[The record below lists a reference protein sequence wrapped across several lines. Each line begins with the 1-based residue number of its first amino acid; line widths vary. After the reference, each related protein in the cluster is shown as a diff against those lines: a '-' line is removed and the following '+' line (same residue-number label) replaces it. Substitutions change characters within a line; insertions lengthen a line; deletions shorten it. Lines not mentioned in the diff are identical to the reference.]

1 MLGTFV
7 NFFAIIVGS
16 TLGLLLRGGISDRF
30 NKTIMEGVSLS
41 VLLIGIQGALKAE
54 NILLVII
61 SLSLGSLIGEGI
73 DLDKRLKNL
82 GDKLEARFSKS
93 KSKISEGFVSA
104 SLLFCVG
111 AMSIVGSL
119 QSGVQNDHK
128 ILFSKSI
135 LDGIS
140 SIIFTSTL
148 GVGVMLSAFAVLV
161 YQGSITLGSAFL
173 LPLMTEA
180 VKLNMEACGSLIIIG
195 LALNM
200 LGLTKI
206 KVANLLPA
214 IFLPILAPYIMNL
227 FHF

>member
-61 SLSLGSLIGEGI
+61 SMSLGSLIGEGI

-214 IFLPILAPYIMNL
+214 IFLPILSPYIMNL

>member
-1 MLGTFV
+1 
-7 NFFAIIVGS
+7 
-16 TLGLLLRGGISDRF
+16 
-30 NKTIMEGVSLS
+30 
-41 VLLIGIQGALKAE
+41 
-54 NILLVII
+54 
-61 SLSLGSLIGEGI
+61 
-73 DLDKRLKNL
+73 
-82 GDKLEARFSKS
+82 
-93 KSKISEGFVSA
+93 
-104 SLLFCVG
+104 
-111 AMSIVGSL
+111 
-119 QSGVQNDHK
+119 
-128 ILFSKSI
+128 
-135 LDGIS
+135 
-140 SIIFTSTL
+140 
-148 GVGVMLSAFAVLV
+148 MLSAFAVLV

>member
-61 SLSLGSLIGEGI
+61 SMSLGSLIGEGI

-214 IFLPILAPYIMNL
+214 IFLPILSPYTMNL

>member
-214 IFLPILAPYIMNL
+214 IFLPILSPYIMNL

>member
-61 SLSLGSLIGEGI
+61 SMSLGSLIGEGI